1 MITIQPTER
10 LTGVHISGDYWDFD
24 ALIEAIYAL
33 TGDENRYY
41 DYLGSRQ
48 RLLST
53 CLKLRQAGRGEHDIE
68 LMANGIHRGITKK
81 KQQIFSDKNI
91 YFVVDI
97 LMPELLFTALALND
111 FIALYKETIDD
122 SEWSISVATA
132 RLFQAKVADCV
143 EPFMSEEHFII
154 FLATLH
160 AKSPLFFR
168 YAPQYVDMLNIEY
181 LALSKE
187 QREQHLTAYA
197 LRLLAE
203 DDTYEVLKKQLL
215 NVTSFSKQPLY
226 EIPLSLKYPE
236 IIYW

>member
-1 MITIQPTER
+1 MITIQPTEL

-24 ALIEAIYAL
+24 ALVEAIYAL

-48 RLLST
+48 RLLGI
-53 CLKLRQAGRGEHDIE
+53 CLKLRQASHGEHKVE
-68 LMANGIHRGITKK
+68 LVANGIHKGITKK

-111 FIALYKETIDD
+111 FIALYKETVDD
-122 SEWSISVATA
+122 SEWSSPVTTA
-132 RLFQAKVADCV
+132 RLFQAKVADCI
-143 EPFMSEEHFII
+143 EPFMSEKHFII

-181 LALSKE
+181 LALSKSE
-187 QREQHLTAYA
+187 REQSLTAFA

-203 DDTYEVLKKQLL
+203 DDTYEILKQQLSD
-215 NVTSFSKQPLY
+215 VTNYSKQALHD
-226 EIPLSLKYPE
+226 IPLSLKYPE